1 MVSGSTLGRKARMF
15 RAAHSTIGVGEL
27 ACLCYVWFCAIGRRR
42 DPWLRLAV
50 VVLIGEGTALLL
62 AKGCPLG
69 VLQRRAGDD
78 VPMFELWFGTRV
90 APFAVPAFTLIAV
103 GGLALVLGR
112 PPREIDLPA
121 TPCDSDVCSCPFPA
135 RPVRSGV
142 PYHLSG
148 RFADQTEKARR
159 GRRKWPICRPHD
171 PD

>member
-1 MVSGSTLGRKARMF
+1 ML
-15 RAAHSTIGVGEL
+15 RAAHNTIGVGEL

-69 VLQRRAGDD
+69 VFQRRAGDD

-90 APFAVPAFTLIAV
+90 APFAVPTFTLIAV

-121 TPCDSDVCSCPFPA
+121 TPCDPEVRSRPFA
-135 RPVRSGV
+135 SRPVGSGV

-148 RFADQTEKARR
+148 RFADQAEKARR
-159 GRRKWPICRPHD
+159 GRRKWPIFRPHG

>member
-1 MVSGSTLGRKARMF
+1 MVSGSTLGRKTRMF

-90 APFAVPAFTLIAV
+90 APFAVPTFTLIAV

-121 TPCDSDVCSCPFPA
+121 TPCDSDVCSL
-135 RPVRSGV
+135 PVRSPACEIRHSVSLKRKFHRPGGESASRQTKV
-142 PYHLSG
+142 
-148 RFADQTEKARR
+148 ADLPPT
-159 GRRKWPICRPHD
+159 RP
-171 PD
+171 